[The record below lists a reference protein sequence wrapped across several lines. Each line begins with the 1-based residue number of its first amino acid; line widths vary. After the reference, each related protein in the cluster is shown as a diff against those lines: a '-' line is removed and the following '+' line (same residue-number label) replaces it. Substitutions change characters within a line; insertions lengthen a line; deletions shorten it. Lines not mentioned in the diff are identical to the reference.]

1 MGTLFKWI
9 CNKIDLFES
18 AYLVVKRMGLLYFIQ
33 PAELVGT
40 TRYKIGRSSKNDLS
54 RLRAYR
60 VGTRMILVM
69 ECDNDVE
76 IEEKLIAAFNGLFPR
91 VAGKEWFEGN
101 EKDMRTLFYDIV
113 TQCEK
118 RPMMD

>member
-1 MGTLFKWI
+1 MDLLFK
-9 CNKIDLFES
+9 CVYHKIDLIETS
-18 AYLVVKRMGLLYFIQ
+18 YLRYKRMGLLYFIQ

-60 VGTRMILVM
+60 AGTRMIMIL
-69 ECDNDVE
+69 ECENDVE
-76 IEEKLIAAFNGLFPR
+76 IEERLIAAFNARFPR

-101 EKDMRTLFYDIV
+101 EKDMRTLFYELV
-113 TQCEK
+113 TQGEK
-118 RPMMD
+118 HPMTD

>member
-1 MGTLFKWI
+1 MTSS
-9 CNKIDLFES
+9 N
-18 AYLVVKRMGLLYFIQ
+18 MGLLYFIQ

-60 VGTRMILVM
+60 VGTRMILIL

-76 IEEKLIAAFNGLFPR
+76 IEERLIAAFNSLFPR

-101 EKDMRTLFYDIV
+101 EKEMRTLFYDIV
-113 TQCEK
+113 TQSEK
-118 RPMMD
+118 RPMTD

>member
-1 MGTLFKWI
+1 MKGLFKPVYP
-9 CNKIDLFES
+9 KIDPFKTKMTS
-18 AYLVVKRMGLLYFIQ
+18 SNMGLLYFIQ

-60 VGTRMILVM
+60 VGTRMILIL

-76 IEEKLIAAFNGLFPR
+76 IEERLIAAFNSLFPR

-101 EKDMRTLFYDIV
+101 EKEMRTLFYDIV
-113 TQCEK
+113 TQSEK
-118 RPMMD
+118 RPMTD

>member
-1 MGTLFKWI
+1 MNVLFKWI
-9 CNKIDLFES
+9 YPKIDPFETCNPLS
-18 AYLVVKRMGLLYFIQ
+18 KMGLLYFIQ

-60 VGTRMILVM
+60 AGTRMILIL
-69 ECDNDVE
+69 ECENDVE
-76 IEEKLIAAFNGLFPR
+76 IEERLIAAFNSLFPR

-101 EKDMRTLFYDIV
+101 EKEMRTLFYDIV
-113 TQCEK
+113 TQSEK

>member
-1 MGTLFKWI
+1 
-9 CNKIDLFES
+9 
-18 AYLVVKRMGLLYFIQ
+18 MGLLYFIQ

-60 VGTRMILVM
+60 MGTRMIMIV
-69 ECDNDVE
+69 ECENDVQ
-76 IEEKLIAAFNGLFPR
+76 IEEKLIAAFNSAFPR

-101 EKDMRTLFYDIV
+101 EKDMRTLFYEIV
-113 TQCEK
+113 TQNEK
-118 RPMMD
+118 SPMVD